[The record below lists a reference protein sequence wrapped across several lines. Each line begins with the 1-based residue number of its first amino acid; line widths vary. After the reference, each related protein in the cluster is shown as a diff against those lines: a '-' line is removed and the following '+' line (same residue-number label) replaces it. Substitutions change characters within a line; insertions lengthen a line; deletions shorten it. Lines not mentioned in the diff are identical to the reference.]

1 MSTKRIK
8 QIVFAFALLCLCAL
22 ASADT
27 YSYDKLGRLTSNNYA
42 NGDSIT
48 YSYDA
53 AGNLVK
59 VVAVNV
65 SHPLPVCTL
74 VANPASVP
82 AGGSST
88 LTATCDGA
96 PNSYVW
102 TGGTC
107 ADTTAA
113 TCTVSLSATMTYTVA
128 GVNAGGSGAPASATI
143 TVTAAPVFLLTVS
156 TTGAGTVT
164 SNPAGIN
171 CGATCNANFD
181 SGSAVTLTAVAT
193 AGNTFSGWGG
203 DCNGQ
208 ASCVVSMSAA
218 RNVSANFTV
227 SNTGGSL
234 NVPLVLTPGW
244 NLLGNSLNQALSV
257 VPTFSDVAVVSTV
270 WKWDIVKAGW
280 QFYTPQLNASELQT
294 YATSQGYGVLSV
306 INPGEG
312 YWVNAKVAASL
323 GTQTGTAF
331 ALTSA
336 NLVTGWNLVA
346 TGSDVSPTAFN
357 TSLSAT
363 PPSPGTIPLNLT
375 TLWAWDSALSN
386 WYFYAPSL
394 EATSGLA
401 AHIAGKGYL
410 DFTQHSKT
418 LGKGL
423 GFWVN
428 KP

>member
-1 MSTKRIK
+1 MSTIRIK
-8 QIVFAFALLCLCAL
+8 QIVFAFALLCLCAW

-27 YSYDKLGRLTSNNYA
+27 YTYDNLNRLTSVTYA
-42 NGDSIT
+42 NGDSKT

-53 AGNLVK
+53 AGNVTT
-59 VVAVNV
+59 VVTVNV
-65 SHPLPVCTL
+65 SNPPPVCTL
-74 VANPASVP
+74 AANPAAIAS
-82 AGGSST
+82 GGSST
-88 LTATCDGA
+88 LTATCNGSPTA
-96 PNSYVW
+96 YVW
-102 TGGTC
+102 TGGACAGTTAASC
-107 ADTTAA
+107 TVTPADTT
-113 TCTVSLSATMTYTVA
+113 SYTVTGTNLGGA
-128 GVNAGGSGAPASATI
+128 GTLASASV
-143 TVTAAPVFLLTVS
+143 TVTPLSYSLTVVPAGS
-156 TTGAGTVT
+156 GTVT
-164 SNPAGIN
+164 SSPAGIN
-171 CGATCNANFD
+171 CGATCSASFN
-181 SGSAVTLTAVAT
+181 SGSSVTLTAVAT